1 MSSLSGPPIVDNI
14 VEGKRVNSP
23 SWIAFF
29 SNLFNKLNELENGTS
44 TGTGTTGKIPF
55 YRADGTEDNIDL
67 V

>member
-14 VEGKRVNSP
+14 VEGKRINSP

-29 SNLFNKLNELENGTS
+29 NNLFNRISELESGTNTS
-44 TGTGTTGKIPF
+44 TGTTGKIPF
-55 YRADGTEDNIDL
+55 YRADGTKDNISL